1 MSKLNEDIIIRY
13 LENRCSEEDFVLINE
28 WMKESDEN
36 AGELF
41 RMEEIYQLGKFPFE
55 EENLVVRAERRLG
68 RRLEQENQ
76 KKQEVFK
83 LRSVLRYA
91 AAIVG
96 VMVLAAGLA
105 YWFRN
110 KAEELVVASAAHGQV
125 REMLLPDG
133 TKVWLNQSSV
143 LKYPRAFEGKERHVY
158 LDGEA
163 YFEVARNHEKP
174 FMVKSP
180 AMDVRVLGT
189 SFNIKCR
196 PDNSFAE
203 TTLIEGEVEV
213 KDKSDKGRITL
224 LPGQKAVLN
233 RVTGRMQVKQV
244 DPKMEIVWHNDLIP
258 FEKSSIF
265 QIAAALERFYGVKII
280 LSPDVDSTNTYS
292 GVLKKKDNIESVL
305 NSLRN
310 SIPFN
315 YKKVDDNNI
324 FITTALRIIISKK

>member
-55 EENLVVRAERRLG
+55 EENLVAKAERRLG

-76 KKQEVFK
+76 KRQEVFK
-83 LRSVLRYA
+83 LKSVLRYA

-96 VMVLAAGLA
+96 VIVLAAGLA

-280 LSPDVDSTNTYS
+280 LSPDVDSTNTY
-292 GVLKKKDNIESVL
+292 
-305 NSLRN
+305 
-310 SIPFN
+310 
-315 YKKVDDNNI
+315 
-324 FITTALRIIISKK
+324 